1 METPQFDPNNRPEK
15 GAALF
20 RWMLNKQKYDE
31 ANRSPEEKA
40 RIAEAIEKLKR
51 ENAERGTPIIRVQ
64 LPL

>member
-1 METPQFDPNNRPEK
+1 METTQFDPNNRPEK

-40 RIAEAIEKLKR
+40 RIAEALKR
-51 ENAERGTPIIRVQ
+51 LQERNAERGTPIVQ
-64 LPL
+64 L